1 MLIHQ
6 SGGKRTVFLR
16 QISPYFG
23 ISQQF
28 RIVIG
33 RFQNLL
39 NKALWESWMLGLFK
53 SGKQLPNL
61 VNSSP
66 TGEGWRGGDQI
77 TYFLS
82 KVLK

>member
-1 MLIHQ
+1 MLMHQ

-16 QISPYFG
+16 QITPYFG

-33 RFQNLL
+33 RFQKLL

-53 SGKQLPNL
+53 SGK
-61 VNSSP
+61 
-66 TGEGWRGGDQI
+66 
-77 TYFLS
+77 
-82 KVLK
+82 